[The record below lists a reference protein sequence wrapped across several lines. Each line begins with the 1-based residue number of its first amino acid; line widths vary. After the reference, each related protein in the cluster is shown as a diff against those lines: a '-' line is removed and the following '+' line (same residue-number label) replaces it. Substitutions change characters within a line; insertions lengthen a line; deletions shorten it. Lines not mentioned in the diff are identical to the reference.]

1 MNFNIFKKDD
11 KRKPIAQMNPAELD
25 KFVAEME
32 KASAELE
39 ASEKE
44 LNELAETLTQKEES
58 LKTLEKELTER
69 SKKISNGK
77 NNEASEPETKKNKHS
92 AELLAH
98 AKLAKVDKPEK
109 FSGKEL
115 KLEIIQR
122 GFPFGV
128 GTATHDLSQEI
139 LDARFEMAVEALEAL
154 EALEAQGKK

>member
-11 KRKPIAQMNPAELD
+11 KRKPIAQMNPAELE

-44 LNELAETLTQKEES
+44 LNDLAEALAQKEES
-58 LKTLEKELTER
+58 LKTLENELTER

-77 NNEASEPETKKNKHS
+77 INEVSESGVEKHKHS
-92 AELLAH
+92 SSLLTH
-98 AKLAKVDKPEK
+98 AKLAKIDKPGK

-139 LDARFEMAVEALEAL
+139 LDARFEMAVEALEA
-154 EALEAQGKK
+154 QGKK